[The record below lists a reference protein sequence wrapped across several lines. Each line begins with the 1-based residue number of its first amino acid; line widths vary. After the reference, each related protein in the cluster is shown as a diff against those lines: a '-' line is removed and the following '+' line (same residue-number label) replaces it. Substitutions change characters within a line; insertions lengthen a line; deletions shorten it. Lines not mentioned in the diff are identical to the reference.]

1 MNHKRKVIGTLGI
14 NDLWKRKHVQTKWT
28 VQTKRNVHTN
38 KRG

>member
-14 NDLWKRKHVQTKWT
+14 NDLWKKKHVQTKWKT
-28 VQTKRNVHTN
+28 IY